1 MFPSPSPSATIPAG
15 IRKSSA
21 NPPRRANDRSTN
33 RWDGVRRTPP
43 ARRALILGIFF
54 RLRVSEFLPPR
65 RGFSK
70 NPPPLHRLFEWNVVR
85 RPACSRNKSS
95 ARPHCA
101 PSPLPRF
108 SLHHRTTCAGLSPR
122 IRAPDVPAAD
132 GFLDCE
138 PRSVLGI
145 WRQVRPANRSVRA
158 VPCASVPAALCR
170 IPRGH
175 DAEASHGHHGA
186 GLTLVRL
193 APAHGCAASGR
204 RQRKTLSPLLVLL
217 SRMGIPP
224 NLVLNV
230 WRRSRGQA
238 ARLRRGANAPHS
250 CRSLRYLQVFSK
262 DGRPDQGRPRRPPR
276 R

>member
-1 MFPSPSPSATIPAG
+1 MFPSLLPSATIPTG

-21 NPPRRANDRSTN
+21 NRPRRANDHSTN
-33 RWDGVRRTPP
+33 RWDRVRRTPP
-43 ARRALILGIFF
+43 ARRALILGILF
-54 RLRVSEFLPPR
+54 RLRVSEFLQTR

-70 NPPPLHRLFEWNVVR
+70 NPPPQHRLFEWNESKR
-85 RPACSRNKSS
+85 HACSRNKRF
-95 ARPHCA
+95 ARSHRA

-132 GFLDCE
+132 GFLDGE
-138 PRSVLGI
+138 SRSVLGI

-158 VPCASVPAALCR
+158 VPCASIPAALCR

-186 GLTLVRL
+186 GLSLVWR

-204 RQRKTLSPLLVLL
+204 RQRKTLSPRSEEHTSELQSHHDLVCRLLLE
-217 SRMGIPP
+217 
-224 NLVLNV
+224 
-230 WRRSRGQA
+230 
-238 ARLRRGANAPHS
+238 
-250 CRSLRYLQVFSK
+250 K
-262 DGRPDQGRPRRPPR
+262 
-276 R
+276 

>member
-54 RLRVSEFLPPR
+54 RLRVSEFLQTR

-70 NPPPLHRLFEWNVVR
+70 NPPPLHRLFEWNEIK

-138 PRSVLGI
+138 PRSVLGT
-145 WRQVRPANRSVRA
+145 WRQVRPANRGVRA

-186 GLTLVRL
+186 GLSLVWR
-193 APAHGCAASGR
+193 APAHGCAASRR
-204 RQRKTLSPLLVLL
+204 RQRKTLPALFLLLPG
-217 SRMGIPP
+217 MGIPP
-224 NLVLNV
+224 NPVLNV
-230 WRRSRGQA
+230 RRRDRRQTAGLRCRGAASHSRG
-238 ARLRRGANAPHS
+238 
-250 CRSLRYLQVFSK
+250 SLRHL
-262 DGRPDQGRPRRPPR
+262 
-276 R
+276 